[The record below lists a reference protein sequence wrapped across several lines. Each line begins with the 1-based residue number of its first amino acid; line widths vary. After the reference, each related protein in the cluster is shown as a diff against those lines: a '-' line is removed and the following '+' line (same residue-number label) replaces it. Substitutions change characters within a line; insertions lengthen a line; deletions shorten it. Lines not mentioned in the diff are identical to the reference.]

1 MPEFPPMQLYIT
13 LAIAISIAA
22 IVSAFIRQLTAD
34 SASKKRMRFSLLG
47 LLIFFGATWLHLCF
61 YLFWQIVSADQSSI
75 FDFDLVNRAFHL
87 FALGGIGI
95 MGSLL
100 LWQMLMREIGG
111 DVPVP

>member
-75 FDFDLVNRAFHL
+75 FDLVNRAFHL